1 MKNRSLGYYTALASI
16 LQEATEKNLR
26 RQTFSSG
33 ERPGPGGGFFRP
45 AGPVWRWP
53 ENPRG
58 YPMATQ
64 VKALGHKGLRAP
76 MPSKNRPLAT
86 GMATKRDLLLRLSA
100 DMPYVSLSMLQN
112 LRGDNTLL
120 RFHFS
125 GVKTDE
131 NGIFGEIVELYR
143 KIQKGGNPP

>member
-1 MKNRSLGYYTALASI
+1 MKNRSLGYYTALAAI

-33 ERPGPGGGFFRP
+33 ERPVPGGFFRP

-53 ENPRG
+53 ENSRG

-64 VKALGHKGLRAP
+64 VKALGHKGLRAL

-86 GMATKRDLLLRLSA
+86 EMATRRDLLPRLSA
-100 DMPYVSLSMLQN
+100 DMPCVSLSMLQN

>member
-1 MKNRSLGYYTALASI
+1 MSRVARKRLLPQGGAGG
-16 LQEATEKNLR
+16 R
-26 RQTFSSG
+26 RNFSRPSG
-33 ERPGPGGGFFRP
+33 RKERPLSPSC
-45 AGPVWRWP
+45 APVLENYGKLKNG

-86 GMATKRDLLLRLSA
+86 GMATQRDLLLRLSA

-131 NGIFGEIVELYR
+131 NGTFGEFVELYR
-143 KIQKGGNPP
+143 KFEKGGNPP